1 MPCFNMWTPLLI
13 VLGTL
18 SVCFGSDSSSGVVIT
33 SIKPNQLQRTTART
47 LDLAIENLP
56 ELPGQLL
63 CAFTIGETTVTTEA
77 IKQTNGV
84 KCATPP
90 TKDIPS
96 SIPVGQHNITAKLSV
111 RSSNGPDFVTTKFMF
126 FDCNTYSSCTQCVSS
141 DFPCDWCVDGHRCTH
156 DTAENCRNDILIT
169 GVSRVGPSFR
179 SGPAFCP
186 TIRGTDIDSREILVP
201 SGVKKAVNVKVHI
214 VGQFMAQTRFVCQF
228 NIEGRVTSVNAQFLG
243 DVIYCD
249 PKEFTYNSSV
259 SNINASLAVIWGG
272 SKPLDNPD
280 NVHVNIY
287 KCRDLANNCGLCLAL
302 PEKYGCGW
310 CESSK
315 RCEIFEQCD
324 KGLGAWLKR
333 DHTCPI

>member
-1 MPCFNMWTPLLI
+1 MPCFNMWTAPMI

-18 SVCFGSDSSSGVVIT
+18 SACFGGDSRDVVIT
-33 SIKPNQLQRTTART
+33 SITPNKIQSSTART

-63 CAFTIGETTVTTEA
+63 CVFTIGETTLTTEA
-77 IKQTNGV
+77 IKQTNGI
-84 KCATPP
+84 KCTN
-90 TKDIPS
+90 IP
-96 SIPVGQHNITAKLSV
+96 SIPVGLHNITAKLSV
-111 RSSNGPDFVTTKFMF
+111 RSDFFTTKFNF
-126 FDCNTYSSCTQCVSS
+126 FDCNSYSSCTQCVSS
-141 DFPCDWCVDGHRCTH
+141 DFPCDWCMNGHRCTH

-186 TIRGTDIDSREILVP
+186 TIIGTNTGSREILVA
-201 SGVKKAVNVKVHI
+201 SNSKKAVNVKVHI
-214 VGQFMAQTRFVCQF
+214 VSQFIAQSRFECQF
-228 NIEGRVTSVNAQFLG
+228 NIESRVFSVNAQLRDD
-243 DVIYCD
+243 DVIHCD
-249 PKEFTYNSSV
+249 PMKFTYTSQL
-259 SNINASLAVIWGG
+259 SNINASFAVIWGG

-287 KCRDLANNCGLCLAL
+287 KCPDLANNCGLCLAL
-302 PEKYGCGW
+302 PEKYRCGW

-315 RCEIFEQCD
+315 RCEIFQQCD
-324 KGLGAWLKR
+324 NGLGVWLKR

>member
-18 SVCFGSDSSSGVVIT
+18 SACFGSDSSSGVVIT
-33 SIKPNQLQRTTART
+33 SITPNQLQRTTART

-90 TKDIPS
+90 TKDIP

-186 TIRGTDIDSREILVP
+186 TIRGTDIGSQEILVP
-201 SGVKKAVNVKVHI
+201 SGVKKAVKVKVHI
-214 VGQFMAQTRFVCQF
+214 VGQFIVQTRFVCLF
-228 NIEGRVTSVNAQFLG
+228 NIEGRFTKVNAQLLG

-249 PKEFTYNSSV
+249 PMEFTYNSSV